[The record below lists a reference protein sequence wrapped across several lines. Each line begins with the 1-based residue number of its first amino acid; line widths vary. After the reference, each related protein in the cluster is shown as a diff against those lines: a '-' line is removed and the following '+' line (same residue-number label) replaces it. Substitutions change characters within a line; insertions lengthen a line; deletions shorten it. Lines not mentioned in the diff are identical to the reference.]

1 MKCLAITLITLIF
14 AGCASNKEQTN
25 QVDTADEEYRKLVKK
40 YQKKLDLIWVRKFA
54 ENPNFGNDFDNCR
67 NESEIA
73 QWIEKHLSIEMIL
86 LADELKNEWS
96 DFLVRKS
103 IRFAEDRNLMDQA
116 LKNIEIRFRNDIR
129 KAYALRH
136 KYYLKQGLIK
146 PG

>member
-1 MKCLAITLITLIF
+1 
-14 AGCASNKEQTN
+14 
-25 QVDTADEEYRKLVKK
+25 
-40 YQKKLDLIWVRKFA
+40 
-54 ENPNFGNDFDNCR
+54 
-67 NESEIA
+67 
-73 QWIEKHLSIEMIL
+73 MIL
-86 LADELKNEWS
+86 LADKLKNEWS